1 MRTFNV
7 VVFVFIFLFAMQ
19 SASRGAT
26 TEDRQ
31 PLPTPVMRT
40 VNPETVKAGDVAT
53 VSGEYLDKT
62 RVSEVYLTD
71 GNVDVKVEIVEQASS
86 SLKFRVPGKTAAGRY
101 NLMVLL
107 VDEVPKLIEEPARL
121 KVE

>member
-1 MRTFNV
+1 MRTFKV
-7 VVFVFIFLFAMQ
+7 VVFVSIFLFAMQ

-40 VNPETVKAGDVAT
+40 VNPETVKAGEVAT

-62 RVSEVYLTD
+62 RVAEVYLTD
-71 GNVDVKVEIVEQASS
+71 GNVDVKVEIIEQAANA
-86 SLKFRVPGKTAAGRY
+86 LKFRVPEKTAAGRY
-101 NLMVLL
+101 NLLVLL